1 MGNIFS
7 PAHLIVILLII
18 LVLFGRGKVSELM
31 SDIAKGIKAFKKNM
45 KEEEEDNIENKLEMT
60 DASETI
66 GGELQHSQPLSVK
79 HVSAPRKASSSSK
92 KGKTSVA
99 KRQRIK

>member
-7 PAHLIVILLII
+7 PTHLIVILLVI

-31 SDIAKGIKAFKKNM
+31 GDVAKGIKAFKKNM
-45 KEEEEDNIENKLEMT
+45 KEEEEGIENKLEMA
-60 DASETI
+60 DSSQIIDVEPQQSES
-66 GGELQHSQPLSVK
+66 LALKRAAVRK
-79 HVSAPRKASSSSK
+79 KASSSSK

-99 KRQRIK
+99 KKQQIE